1 MMLWLLCYAPR
12 KSYDLNVLC
21 LISCRY
27 HPLPPRVFI
36 GRPWR
41 PPSNSASLIYVNHC
55 HHSVSAV
62 SFSLSFFLSLFL
74 YDSHSPANANLVQFS
89 QFHLT
94 LRSLFSLDGDFGF
107 FSGDEFSD
115 AIEKWRLHR
124 RFLQRP
130 PRRPSL
136 ASVWE
141 SGDLVTW
148 SSLPFHHPSCLTQF
162 LKSVARECGG
172 WLPLVVTVPPLPS
185 SHLSFSA
192 PHPHWLHNQMHW
204 KNPTTELPYKNASPI
219 LAAFHF
225 HENWRRNTRQ
235 RRPNNPKHFNA
246 TYLDEGNANTATFSL
261 IVHST
266 SSRQIFGFH

>member
-1 MMLWLLCYAPR
+1 MRLAKVTTSTFYVWFHADTIPSLLRFLSVVPDGR
-12 KSYDLNVLC
+12 HQTVLRWFMS
-21 LISCRY
+21 IIATT
-27 HPLPPRVFI
+27 PF
-36 GRPWR
+36 RPFHF
-41 PPSNSASLIYVNHC
+41 L
-55 HHSVSAV
+55 
-62 SFSLSFFLSLFL
+62 FLSFFLSFSMTRTRRLMPTWC
-74 YDSHSPANANLVQFS
+74 SSPNS
-89 QFHLT
+89 ILT

-204 KNPTTELPYKNASPI
+204 KNPTTEWPYKNASPI